1 MANLV
6 LRTFQPLSRVAQLQ
20 HDRTLIGDWG
30 HVRPGNERAY
40 ARMVEVMTEHGISTD
55 GRPPIWAWHGPLRLI
70 DADLLF
76 DPVHE
81 LSRGIA
87 TLTFRAPADLVLL
100 CDYGH
105 WCDALMAPAADPA
118 QPWQPAG
125 RTADSLHPEQA
136 CLPYL
141 RREWVT
147 NIKPL
152 PVAGWDTLDLETP
165 L

>member
-6 LRTFQPLSRVAQLQ
+6 LRTFQHLSRVAELQ
-20 HDRTLIGDWG
+20 HDGTLVADWS
-30 HVRPGNERAY
+30 HIVPGTEHAY
-40 ARMVEVMTEHGISTD
+40 ARMVEAMTECGIDTG

-81 LSRGIA
+81 LSSGFA
-87 TLTFRAPADLVLL
+87 TLTFRAPDHLVLL

-105 WCDALMAPAADPA
+105 WCDALMGPADEPA
-118 QPWQPAG
+118 QPWRPIR
-125 RTADSLHPEQA
+125 RTAGSFHPEQA

-141 RREWVT
+141 HLDWVT
-147 NIKPL
+147 DINPL
-152 PVAGWDTLDLETP
+152 PTTGWDELDLETP
-165 L
+165 V